1 MLTFLLDTHMAEEPL
16 RTREYTVADRLHSAA
31 IHLLRLVR
39 VQDLKTGIGPARLSA
54 LSVLVF
60 VGPKSL
66 KELAEIEQVQPP
78 TMSRIVEG
86 LAEKKFIRRATSTRD
101 RRQIRLEATE
111 KGKRALRQARERRV
125 SELGARLTDLS
136 QNELER
142 LEEALKVIG
151 KVIEKK

>member
-39 VQDLKTGIGPARLSA
+39 VRDLKTGIGPARLSA

-66 KELAEIEQVQPP
+66 KELAEIEQVL
-78 TMSRIVEG
+78 TERG
-86 LAEKKFIRRATSTRD
+86 LHF
-101 RRQIRLEATE
+101 
-111 KGKRALRQARERRV
+111 GM
-125 SELGARLTDLS
+125 DLS
-136 QNELER
+136 K
-142 LEEALKVIG
+142 LKLDD
-151 KVIEKK
+151 E